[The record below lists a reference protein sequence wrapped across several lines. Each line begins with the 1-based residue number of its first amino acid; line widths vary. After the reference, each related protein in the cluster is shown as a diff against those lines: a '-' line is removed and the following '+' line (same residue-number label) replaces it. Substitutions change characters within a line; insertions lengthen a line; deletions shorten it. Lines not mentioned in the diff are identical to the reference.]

1 MKHTQDEPTVKYR
14 RRGRGSYRE
23 QAKNSNAI
31 KERIEQQPMDIFADL
46 EATLDEVAEANP
58 RIEAEQPGSSRTV
71 SDLKALLEVS
81 LATNSSLVLDDIL
94 QIVMTKAIELMQAER
109 GLIMLL
115 DENGAL
121 QVRSAYNL
129 HKEEIM
135 EEQFKISRSITSQV
149 ALTGKSIYTSDAQ
162 ADERYASKQ
171 SVVELHLR
179 SIMCVPLTV
188 KEKVIGVIYLD
199 NSNQAKMFLK
209 SDLYLFE
216 LYAQMV
222 SNALHNANM
231 YNSQLSLKR
240 YNELVVSKSPVGIVV
255 IDTKGRL
262 ATINS
267 VALEIFDLNK
277 DEVKVIGETHEPS
290 LFLDLLPKGERRRW
304 KSMIDTALTTGE
316 DFSDPRYFHN
326 TSYVEKALSIKIS
339 PLLDLLNGV
348 DGLIMAVEDITEKV
362 LMEKYVILSEK
373 LVAKGEMAAAVA
385 HELNNYL
392 AIASNNAE
400 LMALNIEREKYDK
413 VVFNS
418 KSIAENVHKIKR
430 FVDNLMD
437 FSKPESEFISYDM
450 KHLIE
455 DLLFSLR
462 IQPRFKR
469 VYFTI
474 DIGHEIPNLDMDV
487 GLIQQVLMNL
497 LNNAADAIEEIA
509 IKDETEGKEF
519 KREIAITASCDRDN
533 ENITVEITDNGIG
546 MSKETLSK
554 VFAMHFTT
562 KKGGHGLGLSNC
574 KKIVEQHHGQLTAR
588 STEGH
593 GSTFTMTLPR
603 FQAKKKSQAHAHE
616 QTT

>member
-1 MKHTQDEPTVKYR
+1 MRQTKDEPTVKYQHEDSEP
-14 RRGRGSYRE
+14 GDN
-23 QAKNSNAI
+23 QARDNQTAVQGTD
-31 KERIEQQPMDIFADL
+31 QQPMDVFADL
-46 EATLDEVAEANP
+46 EATLDEVAQANP
-58 RIEAEQPGSSRTV
+58 RIDTEQPDSSKTV

-94 QIVMTKAIELMQAER
+94 QIVMHKAIELMQAER
-109 GLIMLL
+109 GLVMLL
-115 DENGAL
+115 DDNGEL
-121 QVRSAYNL
+121 QVRSVYNL
-129 HKEEIM
+129 HREETM
-135 EEQFKISRSITSQV
+135 EDDFKISRSITSQV
-149 ALTGKSIYTSDAQ
+149 ALTGKSIYTSDAL

-179 SIMCVPLTV
+179 SIMCVPLMV
-188 KEKVIGVIYLD
+188 KEKGIGVIYLD

-222 SNALHNANM
+222 SNALHNASM
-231 YNSQLSLKR
+231 YNSMSSLKR
-240 YNELVVSKSPVGIVV
+240 YNESVVGKSPVGIIV
-255 IDTKGRL
+255 IDAKGRL

-267 VALEIFDLNK
+267 VGLEIFDLNK
-277 DEVKVIGETHEPS
+277 EDVKLIGGPDEPCH
-290 LFLDLLPKGERRRW
+290 FLDLLPKGEQLRW
-304 KSMIDTALTTGE
+304 KSMINTALTTRQ

-326 TSYVEKALSIKIS
+326 TGYVEKALSIKIS
-339 PLLDLLNGV
+339 PLPDLLNGN

-400 LMALNIEREKYDK
+400 LMALNIERGNYDK

-418 KSIAENVHKIKR
+418 KSITENILKIKR

-437 FSKPESEFISYDM
+437 FSKPKSEFISYDM
-450 KHLIE
+450 KHLID

-469 VYFTI
+469 IHFTI
-474 DIGHEIPNLDMDV
+474 DLGPEIPNLEMDV

-497 LNNAADAIEEIA
+497 LNNAADTIEEKA
-509 IKDETEGKEF
+509 IKEEAEGKEF
-519 KREIAITASCDRDN
+519 KREITVTASYNKDN
-533 ENITVEITDNGIG
+533 EKVTVEITDNGLG
-546 MSKETLSK
+546 MSEETLPK
-554 VFAMHFTT
+554 IFAMHFTT

-574 KKIVEQHHGQLTAR
+574 KKIIEQHHGQLTAR
-588 STEGH
+588 STLGQ
-593 GSTFTMTLPR
+593 GSTFTVTLPR
-603 FQAKKKSQAHAHE
+603 FQAKKKPLSKRK
-616 QTT
+616 